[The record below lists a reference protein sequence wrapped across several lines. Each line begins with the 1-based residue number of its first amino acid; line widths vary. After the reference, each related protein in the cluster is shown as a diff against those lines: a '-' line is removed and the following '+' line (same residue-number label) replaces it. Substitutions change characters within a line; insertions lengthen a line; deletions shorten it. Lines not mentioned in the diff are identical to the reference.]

1 LRDFYKIHEAEF
13 RAWLYRRIDKRTAD
27 RYINAI
33 NRYLPNGVR
42 EPKDLDDIVTKTKY
56 LPLGLRNFLNFLEDQ
71 HYIDSFNGFSFAL
84 WRKHLPTK
92 SANSRGGK
100 VFITDEHIR
109 EALKLIEEKWND
121 EATTT
126 LYKLLVYSGI
136 RLEHAWRLLTTF
148 DQRLLIIEDDVAMY
162 PIDDLTRG
170 NKRGYFAFMPSD
182 FAETLRKYDILKLP
196 SYKDRLAPHR
206 WKPPIDNPVSPI
218 RIRAWF
224 QNFAIEHGVRVEAL
238 RFIVGHSPVTVGEA
252 HYYNMKKIAREEYR
266 KLIGKFP
273 I

>member
-1 LRDFYKIHEAEF
+1 M
-13 RAWLYRRIDKRTAD
+13 WLYRRIDKRTAD
-27 RYINAI
+27 RCINAI

-56 LPLGLRNFLNFLEDQ
+56 FPLGLRNFLNFLEDQ
-71 HYIDSFNGFSFAL
+71 YYIDSLNGFSFAL

-136 RLEHAWRLLTTF
+136 RLKHAWK
-148 DQRLLIIEDDVAMY
+148 QKGI
-162 PIDDLTRG
+162 
-170 NKRGYFAFMPSD
+170 
-182 FAETLRKYDILKLP
+182 
-196 SYKDRLAPHR
+196 
-206 WKPPIDNPVSPI
+206 
-218 RIRAWF
+218 
-224 QNFAIEHGVRVEAL
+224 L
-238 RFIVGHSPVTVGEA
+238 RFHASRLRRNV
-252 HYYNMKKIAREEYR
+252 EEIR
-266 KLIGKFP
+266 RSQATELQRQVSTTAVETSG
-273 I
+273 